1 MTANVPLTGP
11 PNDEC
16 QVLMRRREPSTGPE
30 SVIAAVAALVA
41 AAAPSPACTG
51 LYSASSAAAVTL
63 SRNPPR
69 RIYWITSSERRS
81 RCSQSSPG
89 RGSNHRQRPIRC
101 ACRLRHRPEQARG
114 SIHRFAGPSA
124 DHLPDLSLSAL
135 AAASSVF
142 SFPLLKRSP
151 RGQLLP
157 SGPAG
162 TAVAGPGSLP

>member
-1 MTANVPLTGP
+1 MSGL
-11 PNDEC
+11 D
-16 QVLMRRREPSTGPE
+16 
-30 SVIAAVAALVA
+30 A
-41 AAAPSPACTG
+41 AAGAVHRTRISHCGRRSPRGGCRTVARLYG
-51 LYSASSAAAVTL
+51 PVYSASSAAAVTL

-69 RIYWITSSERRS
+69 RTCWITSSERRS